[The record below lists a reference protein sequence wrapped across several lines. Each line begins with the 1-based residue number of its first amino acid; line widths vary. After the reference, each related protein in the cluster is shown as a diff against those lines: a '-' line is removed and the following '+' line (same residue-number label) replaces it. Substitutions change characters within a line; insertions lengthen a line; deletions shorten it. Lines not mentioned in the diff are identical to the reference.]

1 MSSAFYQKH
10 SANNPIK
17 QAKKTQLERA
27 NALVEQSQA
36 DVDASRATFGTKN
49 VDEAFDRKLRVLKD
63 RVKKA
68 NSLGSDVDYDTTD
81 ASDVGEKRSSKKS
94 TSVLQ
99 QRFKKTKPG
108 DLIDEST
115 HENTTYKSN
124 DLRNK
129 ISGMKYNVENLSE
142 IQEDDKGQ
150 FMTTLDQD
158 ETYGGPRPTSSTVS
172 NYDQGEGAVRD
183 TLRPFAGKT
192 FRKPRG

>member
-1 MSSAFYQKH
+1 MSSPFHQQF
-10 SANNPIK
+10 SAKSPLL
-17 QAKKTQLERA
+17 QAKKSQLERA
-27 NALVEQSQA
+27 NALVKESQA

-81 ASDVGEKRSSKKS
+81 ASDAGERRSSALK
-94 TSVLQ
+94 
-99 QRFKKTKPG
+99 QRFENTKPG

-115 HENTTYKSN
+115 HEDATYKSN
-124 DLRNK
+124 DLK
-129 ISGMKYNVENLSE
+129 SQISGMKYNVENLSE
-142 IQEDDKGQ
+142 IQADEKGQ
-150 FMTTLDQD
+150 FMTTLDEN
-158 ETYGGPRPTSSTVS
+158 ETYGGKRPTSRTVT

-192 FRKPRG
+192 FKNPR

>member
-17 QAKKTQLERA
+17 Q
-27 NALVEQSQA
+27 
-36 DVDASRATFGTKN
+36 
-49 VDEAFDRKLRVLKD
+49 
-63 RVKKA
+63 
-68 NSLGSDVDYDTTD
+68 
-81 ASDVGEKRSSKKS
+81 
-94 TSVLQ
+94 LQ
-99 QRFKKTKPG
+99 QRFEKTKTG

-124 DLRNK
+124 DLKNK

-142 IQEDDKGQ
+142 IQEDDRGQ

-172 NYDQGEGAVRD
+172 NYDQGNNAKRD
-183 TLRPFAGKT
+183 TLRPYAGKT
-192 FRKPRG
+192 FKKPRG

>member
-1 MSSAFYQKH
+1 MSSPFYQQF
-10 SANNPIK
+10 SAKSPLL

-27 NALVEQSQA
+27 NALVKESQA

-68 NSLGSDVDYDTTD
+68 NSLGSDIDYDTTD
-81 ASDVGEKRSSKKS
+81 ASDAGEKRSSALKQIS
-94 TSVLQ
+94 IP
-99 QRFKKTKPG
+99 TKLG

-115 HENTTYKSN
+115 HENTTYKSG
-124 DLRNK
+124 DLK
-129 ISGMKYNVENLSE
+129 SMISGMEYNVENLSE

-158 ETYGGPRPTSSTVS
+158 ETYGGPRPTSSTVT

-192 FRKPRG
+192 FKNPR

>member
-1 MSSAFYQKH
+1 MSSPFYQQF
-10 SANNPIK
+10 SAKSPLL
-17 QAKKTQLERA
+17 QAKKSQLERA
-27 NALVEQSQA
+27 NALVKESQA

-81 ASDVGEKRSSKKS
+81 ASDAGEKRSSALK
-94 TSVLQ
+94 

-115 HENTTYKSN
+115 HEDTTYKSN
-124 DLRNK
+124 DLKSK
-129 ISGMKYNVENLSE
+129 ISGMEYNVENLSE

>member
-1 MSSAFYQKH
+1 MSSPFYQQF
-10 SANNPIK
+10 SAKNPLM
-17 QAKKTQLERA
+17 QAKKTQLQRA
-27 NALVEQSQA
+27 NALVRESQA
-36 DVDASRATFGTKN
+36 EVDASRATFGTKN
-49 VDEAFDRKLRVLKD
+49 VDEGFDRKLKVLKD

-68 NSLGSDVDYDTTD
+68 NSLGSDIDYDTTD
-81 ASDVGEKRSSKKS
+81 ASDVGEKRTTKS
-94 TSVLQ
+94 PSVLQ
-99 QRFKKTKPG
+99 QRFEKTKAG

-124 DLRNK
+124 DLKDK
-129 ISGMKYNVENLSE
+129 IPGMKYNVENLSE

-172 NYDQGEGAVRD
+172 NYDQGNNAKRD
-183 TLRPFAGKT
+183 TLRPYAGKT

>member
-1 MSSAFYQKH
+1 MSSPFYQQF
-10 SANNPIK
+10 SAKSPLL
-17 QAKKTQLERA
+17 QAKKSQLERA
-27 NALVEQSQA
+27 NALVRESQA
-36 DVDASRATFGTKN
+36 DVDASRATFGTNN

-68 NSLGSDVDYDTTD
+68 NSLGSDIDYDTTD
-81 ASDVGEKRSSKKS
+81 ASDAGEKRSSALK
-94 TSVLQ
+94 

-115 HENTTYKSN
+115 HESTTYKSN
-124 DLRNK
+124 DLKDK
-129 ISGMKYNVENLSE
+129 IPGMKYNVENLSE

-150 FMTTLDQD
+150 FMTTLDES
-158 ETYGGPRPTSSTVS
+158 ETYGGERPTSRTVT

-192 FRKPRG
+192 FKKPR

>member
-1 MSSAFYQKH
+1 MSSPFYQQF
-10 SANNPIK
+10 SAKSPLL
-17 QAKKTQLERA
+17 QAKKSQLERA
-27 NALVEQSQA
+27 NALVKESQA

-68 NSLGSDVDYDTTD
+68 NSLGSDIDYDTTD
-81 ASDVGEKRSSKKS
+81 ASDAGEKRSSALK
-94 TSVLQ
+94 

-115 HENTTYKSN
+115 HEDTTYKSN
-124 DLRNK
+124 DLKSK
-129 ISGMKYNVENLSE
+129 ISGMEYNVENLSE